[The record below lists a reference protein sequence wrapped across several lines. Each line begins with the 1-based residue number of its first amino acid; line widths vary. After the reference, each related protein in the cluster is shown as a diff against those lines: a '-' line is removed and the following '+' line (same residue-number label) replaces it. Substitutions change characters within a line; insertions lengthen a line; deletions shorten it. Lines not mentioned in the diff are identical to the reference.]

1 MQLSW
6 KLSSTF
12 GTDGGATGNSGG
24 ASSPGAGG
32 GGAGGPGSD
41 RRTWGGVQLGGK
53 GGDGVACSITGESV
67 FYAAG
72 GGGGAYNA
80 DLLSG
85 AAGLGGVSGSAYGDA
100 ERHDAPANTGSG
112 GGGGGPTTTQGGSGG
127 SGIVV
132 IRVKKF
138 DKIGFSII
146 VR

>member
-1 MQLSW
+1 MFNTKSGTALGGSAGGDCGGNGTAAPLRGIW
-6 KLSSTF
+6 PF

-24 ASSPGAGG
+24 AYSPGAG

-72 GGGGAYNA
+72 GG
-80 DLLSG
+80 
-85 AAGLGGVSGSAYGDA
+85 
-100 ERHDAPANTGSG
+100 
-112 GGGGGPTTTQGGSGG
+112 